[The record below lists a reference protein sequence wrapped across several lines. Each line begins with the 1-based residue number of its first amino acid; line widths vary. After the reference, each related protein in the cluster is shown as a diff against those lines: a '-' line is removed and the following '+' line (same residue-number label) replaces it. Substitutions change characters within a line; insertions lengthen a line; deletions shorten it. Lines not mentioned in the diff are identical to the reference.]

1 MIRVDGFD
9 VVADPYA
16 VRARIGLTGQY
27 AGLDEALSGRANL
40 MLIGRLAGLRRAN
53 RPERAAELI
62 GRFDLAAAAGRAVGT
77 YSGGMRR
84 RADLAASLMARPSL
98 LVLDEPTTGLDPAG
112 RHQLWESLAALRDEG
127 TTMLLTTSTWR
138 KPNGSPT
145 WCTSWIRAAGGQ
157 RHAGPAAC
165 PDRNPA
171 GRGAVRAG
179 RRAAAAAGAGRPA
192 ACRRIPVRGPGV
204 RAAHP
209 GRPGRRGHAAG
220 VAQALAA
227 DGIAVADLA
236 CAAQP
241 GRGVPGPDRAARS
254 PGGIVTSPRG
264 HVTSLAARR
273 LPRPPPAARP
283 GPAFAPGPRRTSRE
297 AALIFGRQLA
307 ILRANPPAAAY
318 PLIQPVVLLVLFLA
332 IFAGLA
338 RVPGATYRQYL
349 VPGIIVQNV
358 ALTAPTVGLGI
369 VLDAAS
375 GITDR
380 FRSLPIARSAVLL
393 GRMLAESLI
402 FAVQALLVLGVAS
415 LLGFRVATGLPG
427 MAGIVVIAVTFGVA
441 LGITM
446 SWLALRIHDPD
457 TAGRALFLPMVP
469 LTFISSTFTPI
480 DRLAGWLQPLARANP
495 VTAAVNLIRTLAD
508 GGPLGREPLYFA
520 VWIAALSV
528 IPGLLAIRRWQGD
541 R

>member
-1 MIRVDGFD
+1 M
-9 VVADPYA
+9 
-16 VRARIGLTGQY
+16 
-27 AGLDEALSGRANL
+27 
-40 MLIGRLAGLRRAN
+40 
-53 RPERAAELI
+53 
-62 GRFDLAAAAGRAVGT
+62 
-77 YSGGMRR
+77 
-84 RADLAASLMARPSL
+84 
-98 LVLDEPTTGLDPAG
+98 
-112 RHQLWESLAALRDEG
+112 
-127 TTMLLTTSTWR
+127 
-138 KPNGSPT
+138 
-145 WCTSWIRAAGGQ
+145 
-157 RHAGPAAC
+157 
-165 PDRNPA
+165 
-171 GRGAVRAG
+171 
-179 RRAAAAAGAGRPA
+179 
-192 ACRRIPVRGPGV
+192 
-204 RAAHP
+204 
-209 GRPGRRGHAAG
+209 
-220 VAQALAA
+220 
-227 DGIAVADLA
+227 
-236 CAAQP
+236 
-241 GRGVPGPDRAARS
+241 
-254 PGGIVTSPRG
+254 
-264 HVTSLAARR
+264 TSLAGA
-273 LPRPPPAARP
+273 PVPAPAAPAVRP
-283 GPAFAPGPRRTSRE
+283 GPASRPGPRRTARE

-307 ILRANPPAAAY
+307 ILRANPSRLLY

-415 LLGFRVATGLPG
+415 LLGFRVRTGLPG

-508 GGPLGREPLYFA
+508 GGPLGREPLYLA
-520 VWIAALSV
+520 VWIAALSAV
-528 IPGLLAIRRWQGD
+528 PGVLAVRRWQGD